1 MITCSLFKTGFNQP
15 VSIIGF
21 SPAFKFTVHRLT
33 PVLGKD
39 CKWLVVYD
47 NVTSADLLMPY
58 WPRASHGKAIIT
70 TRNHSLAFEP
80 AGAGLEI
87 QSWDAET
94 GSKFLLFL
102 LKTEI
107 GKDLEAETGSALSLS
122 EKLSGHALALSHMAG
137 LIHRRSWSV
146 SEFMA
151 VYLKNPRR
159 VHNQGL
165 QELWDFSFQ
174 SLEKQSFL
182 FLGIMSY
189 LMPDSIPQLLFD
201 LDDESD
207 LPDDLEFFAD
217 DFR

>member
-1 MITCSLFKTGFNQP
+1 
-15 VSIIGF
+15 
-21 SPAFKFTVHRLT
+21 
-33 PVLGKD
+33 
-39 CKWLVVYD
+39 
-47 NVTSADLLMPY
+47 MPY

-80 AGAGLEI
+80 AGVGLEI

-102 LKTEI
+102 LKSEI
-107 GKDLEAETGSALSLS
+107 GKDLEAEAGSALSLS

-146 SEFMA
+146 SEFMK

-159 VHNQGL
+159 AHSQGL

-174 SLEKQSFL
+174 SLENQSFL

-207 LPDDLEFFAD
+207 LPEELDFFAD